1 VTSATCTWRKPS
13 SRTGGTVRYPNSSEE
28 AALTD
33 YDPLTAL
40 LVVDVQNDFA
50 DPSGGLSVGGG
61 EEIVPVIDAEVAEA
75 LDSGALTVY
84 TQDWHPPST
93 PHFKKDGGLWPV
105 HCVAESWGAAFHP
118 DLRVDARAPVVRKG
132 FGTTDGYSAF
142 SVRDAVSGD
151 ESATELERLLHDRG
165 IERIVVCGLA
175 TDYCV
180 VETATDARRLGHP
193 VTVLTK
199 AIRAVDLR
207 PGDGELALTRMLD
220 AGAELR

>member
-1 VTSATCTWRKPS
+1 M
-13 SRTGGTVRYPNSSEE
+13 
-28 AALTD
+28 TD
-33 YDPLTAL
+33 YDPTTAL

-50 DPSGGLSVGGG
+50 DPQGSLSVSGG
-61 EEIVPVIDAEVAEA
+61 EEIVPLINAEVANA
-75 LDSGALTVY
+75 TDSGALTVY

-93 PHFKKDGGLWPV
+93 PHFSKDGGLWPV

-118 DLRVDARAPVVRKG
+118 DLRVDPAAPVVRKG
-132 FGTTDGYSAF
+132 LGNADGYSGF

-151 ESATELERLLHDRG
+151 VSATELERLLLDRG
-165 IERIVVCGLA
+165 IDRVIVCGLA

-180 VETATDARRLGHP
+180 VETATDARFLGHP

-207 PGDGELALTRMLD
+207 PGDGELTLVRMRD
-220 AGAELR
+220 AGVDLR